1 MSTGEIIN
9 SITIALSLLLYYII
23 IVTIIIIVNI
33 IMAMY
38 RSNINYAQDIILV
51 IILPPIHF
59 SDLINQVVPQPNF
72 FNLIQP
78 A

>member
-1 MSTGEIIN
+1 
-9 SITIALSLLLYYII
+9 
-23 IVTIIIIVNI
+23 
-33 IMAMY
+33 MAMY